1 MFELPTVDYP
11 TDTKHDL
18 PEGFTM
24 RPYAGESDV
33 PTIVKIVNSE
43 YEFDGVPERDTVE
56 EAIARYKHPSERFD
70 PARDVTIAEVNGQ
83 PVAMAERG
91 WVDTTDG
98 TYREHR
104 CDGAVMPEWRRRGI
118 GTALLAENIRLS
130 RELAATH
137 QTDRQ
142 RAIGSWT
149 NDRQDGANALM
160 RSAGFSEIRWFF
172 EMNRPLADPIPD
184 VPLPEGLDLRPVTMD
199 NVRQVW
205 DADVEA
211 FMDHW
216 GGFDGSDENFQRWI
230 DQPTFDPTLWVI
242 AYDGDE
248 VAGGVINAIHP
259 FENEALGINRGWL
272 HSVFT
277 RRAWRRR
284 GLARALIAR
293 SLVLLKERGLDE
305 GVLGVDADNP
315 TGALG
320 LYEKIGFVT
329 FERST
334 AWRKPFDESEA

>member
-11 TDTKHDL
+11 TDTTNDL
-18 PEGFTM
+18 PDGFSM

-33 PTIVKIVNSE
+33 PAIVKIANSE
-43 YEFDGVPERDTVE
+43 YEFDGVSERDTVE
-56 EAIARYKHPSERFD
+56 EATARYRIPSERFD
-70 PARDVTIAEVNGQ
+70 PARDVTIAEINGE
-83 PVAMAERG
+83 PIATAERG

-98 TYREHR
+98 TFREYR
-104 CDGAVMPEWRRRGI
+104 CDGAVLPEWRRRGI
-118 GTALLAENIRLS
+118 GTALLTENIRLS

-137 QTDRQ
+137 QSDRQ

-149 NDRQDGANALM
+149 QDKQVGANALM
-160 RSAGFSEIRWFF
+160 RSSGFNEVRWFF

-184 VPLPEGLDLRPVTMD
+184 VPMPEGLEVRPVTMD
-199 NVRQVW
+199 TVKQVW
-205 DADVEA
+205 EADVEA

-216 GGFDGSDENFQRWI
+216 GGFDASDENFQRWI
-230 DQPTFDPTLWVI
+230 DQPTFDPTLWVV

-259 FENEALGINRGWL
+259 FENESLGISRGWL

-284 GLARALIAR
+284 GVARALIAR
-293 SLVLLKERGLDE
+293 SLVLLKERGIAE
-305 GVLGVDADNP
+305 GALGVDADNP

-320 LYEKIGFVT
+320 LYEALGFVT
-329 FERST
+329 FDRST
-334 AWRKPFDESEA
+334 AWRKPFEELEA